1 MCVGFK
7 VVGFFEYS
15 SHTSQHSAAG
25 FCRAESTSLPS
36 GKVYFFA
43 PMTKTILFSVSEVQ
57 GL

>member
-36 GKVYFFA
+36 GKVYFFS
-43 PMTKTILFSVSEVQ
+43 TDNKDNTF
-57 GL
+57 